1 MEKKKQIRTE
11 EKDDRREG
19 DKKEGGGKE
28 GKKGELKVVQE
39 LV

>member
-19 DKKEGGGKE
+19 EKKEGGGKE